1 MKLFFET
8 SGQSVCFLLMI
19 PVGFLLALLLDA
31 DVIAGRLRSAA
42 DIALLLLAG
51 AACLW
56 LIVLTGE
63 RGLRVYHVLGL
74 LSGAV
79 LYLCGIGRV
88 IRILKL
94 KIRSARQEKDIHAEK
109 CIHSEG
115 KE

>member
-8 SGQSVCFLLMI
+8 SGQSACFLLMT

-31 DVIAGRLRSAA
+31 DVIAGRLRPAA
-42 DIALLLLAG
+42 DVALLLLAG

-56 LIVLTGE
+56 IIVIAGE
-63 RGLRVYHVLGL
+63 SGLRAYHALGL
-74 LSGAV
+74 LTGAL
-79 LYLCGIGRV
+79 LYLAGAGRLM
-88 IRILKL
+88 RLLKR
-94 KIRSARQEKDIHAEK
+94 KKHRRMQEKGIHAEK